1 MFSLSLGHVPEGSFP
16 PDNYLGDK
24 SSERHSGDI
33 SRGILSGANYLWDN
47 FPGAIIQ
54 RAIIRGEFSSV
65 AIVRGA
71 IFLGGN
77 YRRGQLSG
85 NLQKVCHEH
94 FSVVYTFRSVSTP

>member
-33 SRGILSGANYLWDN
+33 SRGILSEANYLWDN

-85 NLQKVCHEH
+85 GQ
-94 FSVVYTFRSVSTP
+94 